1 MVLSGRGEID
11 GLWAYQPRKETAMRK
26 KKLELT
32 IVYTDRTA
40 IGGDAVERLR
50 VRLEVA
56 RSDER
61 SLER

>member
-1 MVLSGRGEID
+1 
-11 GLWAYQPRKETAMRK
+11 MRK

-61 SLER
+61 SLAR